1 MPPSEIRPG
10 IAGLILAGGQG
21 RRLGGRDKALI
32 DLGGKSLVRRAVE
45 RLSLQAAPL
54 ALSANGDPQRFA
66 ALGLPVLPDRIAA
79 DAGPLGGIHAGLV
92 WAAGLG
98 AARLVTVAVDTP
110 FFPADLVERLSTA
123 SGDDNRPTSA
133 ASGDGLHPTFG
144 LWPVGCAGRLA
155 AFLGD
160 GHRRLGDFAAS
171 ENAITVGF
179 AGGTPDPFFNIN
191 TADDLAAARKMLPRA

>member
-123 SGDDNRPTSA
+123 SGDDNHPTIA
-133 ASGDGLHPTFG
+133 ASADGLHPTFG
-144 LWPVGCAGRLA
+144 LWPVGCAGRSQTHY
-155 AFLGD
+155 GS
-160 GHRRLGDFAAS
+160 RRLKTNVIGRRGGAPLIAAS
-171 ENAITVGF
+171 SEPSAF
-179 AGGTPDPFFNIN
+179 SAY
-191 TADDLAAARKMLPRA
+191 